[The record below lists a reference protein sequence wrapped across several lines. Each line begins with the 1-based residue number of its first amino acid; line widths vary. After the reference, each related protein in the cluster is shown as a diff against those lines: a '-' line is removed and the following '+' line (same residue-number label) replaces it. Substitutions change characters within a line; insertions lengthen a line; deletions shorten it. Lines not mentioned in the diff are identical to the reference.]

1 MSKKQQK
8 WKMRGLLRQI
18 LAAGV
23 LCLAL
28 TGCSGAPVG
37 ALLGESLGSETAEA
51 DVLEGNAGNAP
62 ETADAA
68 VESETQRE
76 EVCIY
81 VCGCVA
87 EPGVYALPVPAR
99 VQDAVEAAGGFGEEA
114 DTEYWNLAELVSDGE
129 QIRIPTLSESESLEA
144 RTASEAAAAE
154 EAASG
159 LVNLNTATREE
170 LMTLTG
176 IGEVKADA
184 ILAYREANGAF
195 TSIEEVMNVSG
206 IKEAGFEKIK
216 DQITV

>member
-18 LAAGV
+18 LAAGI
-23 LCLAL
+23 LCLVL

-51 DVLEGNAGNAP
+51 DVLEGNAGNVP
-62 ETADAA
+62 ETVDAA

-87 EPGVYALPVPAR
+87 EPGVYALPAPAR

-144 RTASEAAAAE
+144 RTVSEAAAAE

-176 IGEVKADA
+176 IGEAKADA
-184 ILAYREANGAF
+184 ILAYREANGNF
-195 TSIEEVMNVSG
+195 SSIEEIMNVSG

>member
-18 LAAGV
+18 LAAGI

-37 ALLGESLGSETAEA
+37 AVLGEPLGGETAEA
-51 DVLEGNAGNAP
+51 AVPEETETAGNAP
-62 ETADAA
+62 ETAESAA
-68 VESETQRE
+68 QTE
-76 EVCIY
+76 EVYVY

-87 EPGVYALPVPAR
+87 APGVYALPVSAR
-99 VQDAVEAAGGFGEEA
+99 VQDAVEAAGGFDEGA
-114 DTEYWNLAELVSDGE
+114 DTEYWNLAEPVSDGE
-129 QIRIPTLSESESLEA
+129 QIRIPTLSESESMEERA
-144 RTASEAAAAE
+144 VSEAAAAE
-154 EAASG
+154 ETASG

-176 IGEVKADA
+176 IGEAKADA
-184 ILAYREANGAF
+184 ILAYREENGAF
-195 TSIEEVMNVSG
+195 ASIEEIMNVSG